1 MMTPAIELEFELIS
15 ADTSIDM
22 EMAEET
28 EVIEFGINSG
38 DIPKPYTGDYEVI
51 PKVVDQVLE
60 TKNLSM
66 TDDVTVREIP
76 IHEVSNNFGTTIIIG
91 GVL

>member
-1 MMTPAIELEFELIS
+1 MTSVIELEFDLIS
-15 ADTSIDM
+15 ADKSIDM

-28 EVIEFGINSG
+28 EVIEFDING
-38 DIPKPYTGDYEVI
+38 DIPKPYTGDYDVI

-66 TDDVTVREIP
+66 TDDVTVKEIP
-76 IHEVSNNFGTTIIIG
+76 THEVSNDYGTTIIIG
-91 GVL
+91 GIL

>member
-1 MMTPAIELEFELIS
+1 MTPAIELEFELIS

-28 EVIEFGINSG
+28 EVIEFGIISG